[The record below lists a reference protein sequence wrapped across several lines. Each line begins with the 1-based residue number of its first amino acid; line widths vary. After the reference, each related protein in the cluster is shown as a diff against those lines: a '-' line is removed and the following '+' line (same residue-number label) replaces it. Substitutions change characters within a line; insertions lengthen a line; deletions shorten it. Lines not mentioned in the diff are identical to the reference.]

1 MPSYLSNK
9 IEPKKESWPKGVLIP
24 KLFNNQL
31 ASCAL
36 INLDFLMTETVQFSE
51 TIIFPFFVSLT
62 FGFLF
67 SAVLLHFKQ
76 SDKNVL

>member
-9 IEPKKESWPKGVLIP
+9 IEPKKESWPKGVPIP

-36 INLDFLMTETVQFSE
+36 INLDFLLTETVQFSE